1 MKAGLSLLLLF
12 SLFKCT
18 FQNDHRDFAIVR
30 AHCRRLCADEYSNS
44 QLCLEQCSLSRACS
58 LQNCH
63 LFCDPGD
70 SLCLKTCK
78 CFVDARV
85 ESCDKECLRRPDVVV
100 EDIPGTASINVSVT
114 LDESVKSHVILLNQI
129 NRETGTNLTY
139 DSSYNESCTFTGLY
153 PWFQYQI
160 DVVSL
165 SSSCCTSSRL
175 WIGTVSFNVTGAEFF
190 MLEDKKMSKIEFYPY
205 PLPPSWI
212 DTNKTGRVSKNTE
225 LIPDL
230 AVYNISSRSWSRYES
245 TRKINEK
252 NVGVMGGEQ
261 VEELGDFHQAC
272 HSRDTLGTDFYCV
285 YRGFGMGYLF
295 RESLGS
301 SSPPSVFAID
311 SNNNY
316 MELGLTIKPRETC
329 KYFSWISHKNPLD
342 LKLNCSQITT
352 ASGNSSILEIS
363 YRKDL
368 AVLIRVCYMSD
379 DQGSRKIDRHCCPDQ
394 GVACI
399 WNETA
404 KALKNLSE
412 KRSYLLYFFNGTDNS
427 TCKKDLPCDGFYQRI
442 DPQKIKKCPKPLPL
456 LAIILIVSG
465 LGLVSILGAVMLF
478 LWKFKFGNVKHAKE
492 LNIPW
497 DGQGLG
503 GELSREAIS
512 KESYLDRGNFGYI
525 LGGKLKVK
533 LDGKDELTKQYDVA
547 LKILKTKV
555 EKSEDVAETEENIKD
570 AKKAMKAEIHIMK
583 QIQGSGRDINDHVL
597 RMYGYVVDAPPYIL
611 VLELCVTNLTKYLRR
626 LRIQIENKT
635 LSPEE
640 VQVGTVLSLD
650 DHKNSITQRDQDKDL
665 AARESR
671 GLSRSR
677 GGYRDRERTD
687 SLRSRTETLVSQSVV
702 ENTLKIQRPRVL
714 SRGTQGNTSSYND
727 SVHGRMARQ
736 EPSMDRFKD
745 TVLTTTDLLSFCRQ
759 VSSGMDFLHSI
770 ELIHRDLAADNVLL
784 KEKPGGELVVK
795 ICDFGQS
802 RMLYNGKYVCSGDTV
817 TDRQR
822 MFRLRWTAPEIKQDP
837 KKWSKFSDV
846 WSYGVLMWE
855 VFTLGGI
862 PYPGWPDHHVLDNL
876 LSGMRMKQPPCCND
890 QVWRIAMRCWDQN
903 TEARGEFNEIKL
915 ELDKIMCEE
924 RDKEL
929 GVRPSD
935 YTFCDVPTED
945 ETKLVGSIDEV
956 ELNLM
961 ETDEPAVPLDLRHG
975 SFSELSPAGDCTV
988 LQNGAAVEQNSRYRT
1003 EELRI
1008 AVDVNNE
1015 TVKISANDIAQF

>member
-1 MKAGLSLLLLF
+1 MS
-12 SLFKCT
+12 SP
-18 FQNDHRDFAIVR
+18 Q
-30 AHCRRLCADEYSNS
+30 YSNS

-129 NRETGTNLTY
+129 NKETGTNLTY

-160 DVVSL
+160 DVVSI

-175 WIGTVSFNVTGAEFF
+175 WVGTVSFNVTGAEFF
-190 MLEDKKMSKIEFYPY
+190 MLEDRKMSKIEFYPY

-230 AVYNISSRSWSRYES
+230 AVYNISSRSWSR
-245 TRKINEK
+245 
-252 NVGVMGGEQ
+252 
-261 VEELGDFHQAC
+261 
-272 HSRDTLGTDFYCV
+272 
-285 YRGFGMGYLF
+285 
-295 RESLGS
+295 
-301 SSPPSVFAID
+301 
-311 SNNNY
+311 
-316 MELGLTIKPRETC
+316 
-329 KYFSWISHKNPLD
+329 
-342 LKLNCSQITT
+342 
-352 ASGNSSILEIS
+352 
-363 YRKDL
+363 
-368 AVLIRVCYMSD
+368 
-379 DQGSRKIDRHCCPDQ
+379 
-394 GVACI
+394 
-399 WNETA
+399 
-404 KALKNLSE
+404 
-412 KRSYLLYFFNGTDNS
+412 
-427 TCKKDLPCDGFYQRI
+427 
-442 DPQKIKKCPKPLPL
+442 
-456 LAIILIVSG
+456 
-465 LGLVSILGAVMLF
+465 
-478 LWKFKFGNVKHAKE
+478 FKFGNVKHAKE

-555 EKSEDVAETEENIKD
+555 EKSEDVAETEENIKGLCPAHYMSHNSRQPYPTIHVNNFPD

-650 DHKNSITQRDQDKDL
+650 DHKNSISQRDQDKEL

-855 VFTLGGI
+855 VFTL
-862 PYPGWPDHHVLDNL
+862 
-876 LSGMRMKQPPCCND
+876 
-890 QVWRIAMRCWDQN
+890 
-903 TEARGEFNEIKL
+903 L

-975 SFSELSPAGDCTV
+975 SFSELSTAGDCTV
-988 LQNGAAVEQNSRYRT
+988 LQNGAAVEQNSRYRN